1 MRKLLLLFF
10 LTILPLMAIA
20 DPVKIGGIYYNLDA
34 AARTAQVTC
43 GEISYEGDFV
53 IPETVNSGG
62 VDYIVT
68 AIADDAF
75 YKYVYTGSGY
85 RTVMSHITSVT
96 IPKSVISIRDAFR
109 LSYEL
114 TSIVVAKDNKVY
126 DSRNNCN
133 AIIET
138 ATNKLIVGCVNSIIP
153 SDVVIIGEHAF
164 YRRGLTN
171 LNLPEGLKEIEKYA
185 FQGNAKLKSV
195 TFPNTLTTLRDD
207 CFSNCDLIS
216 IEIPASLS
224 NLGTSVFEGNMNLE
238 RIVVAKGNQRYSSPN
253 GCNAIVDT
261 QLNAI
266 VQGCNTTVIP
276 EGITR
281 LWLSS
286 FNSTGIKKLLIPEG
300 ITDLGDYTFYD
311 CDRLEE
317 ISIPSTT
324 NFIGKVTFYDCV
336 SLKKI
341 YCYLNEP
348 YALSTEYN
356 GPFGCNGSE
365 KDKVYQQATLYVPKG
380 TKAKYKAAEIWSK
393 FSQIEEMEDTNPE
406 DKEGEGKVI
415 VPDVD
420 VLKIWM
426 ANGEV
431 VSLALD
437 EEPKTSYADG
447 KLVIKTTAKTFTYPL
462 ENVRKFTYYMA
473 KNFLLGDA
481 DGNGV
486 VNNDDVIA
494 VSNKILGKHSGRFV
508 VENADMN
515 GDNKVNAVDIVMIIS
530 MLKAQ

>member
-1 MRKLLLLFF
+1 M
-10 LTILPLMAIA
+10 
-20 DPVKIGGIYYNLDA
+20 
-34 AARTAQVTC
+34 
-43 GEISYEGDFV
+43 
-53 IPETVNSGG
+53 
-62 VDYIVT
+62 
-68 AIADDAF
+68 
-75 YKYVYTGSGY
+75 
-85 RTVMSHITSVT
+85 
-96 IPKSVISIRDAFR
+96 
-109 LSYEL
+109 
-114 TSIVVAKDNKVY
+114 
-126 DSRNNCN
+126 
-133 AIIET
+133 
-138 ATNKLIVGCVNSIIP
+138 
-153 SDVVIIGEHAF
+153 
-164 YRRGLTN
+164 
-171 LNLPEGLKEIEKYA
+171 
-185 FQGNAKLKSV
+185 
-195 TFPNTLTTLRDD
+195 
-207 CFSNCDLIS
+207 
-216 IEIPASLS
+216 
-224 NLGTSVFEGNMNLE
+224 
-238 RIVVAKGNQRYSSPN
+238 
-253 GCNAIVDT
+253 
-261 QLNAI
+261 
-266 VQGCNTTVIP
+266 
-276 EGITR
+276 
-281 LWLSS
+281 WLSS

-348 YALSTEYN
+348 YALSTEYS

-365 KDKVYQQATLYVPKG
+365 EDKVYQQATLYVPKG

-393 FSQIEEMEDTNPE
+393 FSQIEEMEDTNPK
-406 DKEGEGKVI
+406 DKEGDGKVT

-426 ANGEV
+426 ADGEV

-481 DGNGV
+481 DGNGG

-515 GDNKVNAVDIVMIIS
+515 GDNKVNAVDLVMIIS
-530 MLKAQ
+530 MLKAK